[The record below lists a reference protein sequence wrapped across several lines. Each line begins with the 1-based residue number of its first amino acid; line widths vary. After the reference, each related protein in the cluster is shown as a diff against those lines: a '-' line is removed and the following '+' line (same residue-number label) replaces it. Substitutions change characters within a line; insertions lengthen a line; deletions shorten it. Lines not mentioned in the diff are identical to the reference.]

1 MTCKPCTNGN
11 HDACEKGDCE
21 CHLVE
26 QQIAKEIE
34 QEVGRDV
41 ALAETV
47 YSNLLYGGSKICGLF
62 TANTSKTTVRV
73 FVQQII
79 RTYKALQS

>member
-1 MTCKPCTNGN
+1 MTCKPCLDGQ
-11 HDACEKGDCE
+11 HSKCENNDCD
-21 CHLVE
+21 CHIVE
-26 QQIAKEIE
+26 QQIAEEIQ
-34 QEVGRDV
+34 QEVGRNV
-41 ALAETV
+41 AMAETV

-62 TANTSKTTVRV
+62 TANTDRATVRV